1 MIATGAEPYRA
12 PFPGAA
18 LPGVFTLRSLGDAE
32 AIKSWIKERNVKKA
46 AVIGGGYIGIE
57 CAENL
62 KKRGIDTFIVEM
74 GGRLMTPFD
83 PEVAAR
89 IQRHIEENGVGVQV
103 GCQVRN
109 IDDAGGLA
117 VQTCPERRA
126 ADMVILAAGVR
137 PDTGL
142 AQAAGLEMNK
152 KGSIVTDAGM
162 RTSDPDIYAVGDA
175 VQVTNFVTGEPD
187 FVPLAGPAG
196 RQGRIAAE
204 NILGAGS
211 RYDGAQGSGILRVF
225 GLTAACTGINEERAR
240 RRKIDCG
247 SVDLEYPSHA
257 GYYPG
262 AEEIFMKAVFE
273 KGTGKILGA
282 QFTGRDGVDKRRDR
296 QRPDAFR
303 ALLRSPLRH
312 AEGYSERRRR
322 PDRKKARRRVTAFE
336 RARCRLAAGPRYL
349 IFYTAI
355 PPIWVLPS
363 SVLLTRRQGRPA
375 PGSRRLLS
383 SSPCRPRPCQ
393 TPRGS

>member
-1 MIATGAEPYRA
+1 MESRVTAIERDRKLVTVESRGKRYTESYDKLLIATGAEPYRA

-32 AIKSWIKERNVKKA
+32 ARKRWIKERNVKKA

-282 QFTGRDGVDKRRDR
+282 QFTGRDGVDKRCDVMAAAIRMG
-296 QRPDAFR
+296 A
-303 ALLRSPLRH
+303 
-312 AEGYSERRRR
+312 
-322 PDRKKARRRVTAFE
+322 TA
-336 RARCRLAAGPRYL
+336 
-349 IFYTAI
+349 
-355 PPIWVLPS
+355 S
-363 SVLLTRRQGRPA
+363 DLTRFELCYA
-375 PGSRRLLS
+375 PPFGTPKDIVNVAGDLIEKRL
-383 SSPCRPRPCQ
+383 
-393 TPRGS
+393 GAE